1 MISWFKC
8 NIAICCVISAMNV
21 WVVWFYKSH
30 SARSYWKRDV
40 FVDKQN
46 LGCNLR
52 RVIMKFVQGFDWT
65 ANKIEK
71 ELLYETKINTEII
84 VAYNYLKGRFC
95 FLLAIILINTR
106 DTFQYSIS
114 LYTLWFTYAKHR
126 IPRIKLFINFLPLC
140 INKCNEWRPEYFP

>member
-8 NIAICCVISAMNV
+8 NIAICCVTSAMNV

-65 ANKIEK
+65 ANKIGK
-71 ELLYETKINTEII
+71 ELFYETKINTEII

-95 FLLAIILINTR
+95 FLLASILIT
-106 DTFQYSIS
+106 I
-114 LYTLWFTYAKHR
+114 TYAKYR